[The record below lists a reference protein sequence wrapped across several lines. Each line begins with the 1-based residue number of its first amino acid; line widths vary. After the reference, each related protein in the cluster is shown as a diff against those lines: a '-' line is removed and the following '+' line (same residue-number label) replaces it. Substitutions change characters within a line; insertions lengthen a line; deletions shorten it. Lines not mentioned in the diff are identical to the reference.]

1 MFDSDDLEEKV
12 MKEENPKSSSDQFP
26 IKKLTFPNFQG
37 KKKEQEEY
45 SKKKMDDVLKNL
57 EEYNKSEEE
66 KRLKL
71 EQETFEKS
79 NKYFIL
85 LY

>member
-1 MFDSDDLEEKV
+1 
-12 MKEENPKSSSDQFP
+12 
-26 IKKLTFPNFQG
+26 
-37 KKKEQEEY
+37 
-45 SKKKMDDVLKNL
+45 MDDVLKNL

>member
-1 MFDSDDLEEKV
+1 MAIKSQIELKNQKLLE
-12 MKEENPKSSSDQFP
+12 
-26 IKKLTFPNFQG
+26 

-45 SKKKMDDVLKNL
+45 SKKKVDDVLKNL
-57 EEYNKSEEE
+57 EEYNRLEEK

-79 NKYFIL
+79 NYINILLFIL
-85 LY
+85 FILFI